1 MRAFVMLLTLVA
13 STSAAAQSCYEDS
26 IVSPS
31 PFMGNDGEIFKL
43 SDGTLW
49 EVKYEYEYLYEY
61 YPTVIICPS
70 RGKLGISGKMLAVE
84 PVGSVSAPSGSALGF
99 SKADV
104 IESRVDGEF
113 NGWEGET
120 IFKLRNGQVWQQ
132 VDGRY
137 KYRYQYSPEV
147 LLIPR
152 GNHHEMRVEGMDEAV
167 RVVRLR

>member
-1 MRAFVMLLTLVA
+1 MRGFVMLFALLA
-13 STSAAAQSCYEDS
+13 SGSVVAQSCYEDS

-31 PFMGNDGEIFKL
+31 PFMGNDGEVFKL

-70 RGKLGISGKMLAVE
+70 LGKLGIGGKMLAVE
-84 PVGSVSAPSGSALGF
+84 AVGSTSTSSAPSASN
-99 SKADV
+99 DRV
-104 IESRVDGEF
+104 IESKIDGEF

-120 IFKLRNGQVWQQ
+120 IFKLRNGQIWQQ
-132 VDGRY
+132 TDGRY
-137 KYRYQYSPEV
+137 KYKYKYSPAV

-152 GNHHEMRVEGMDEAV
+152 GNHHEMRVEGVDGAV